1 MEFSVSF
8 DYLTITGKHA
18 FSFENSVFAHRV
30 AASALWA
37 RMEELGIE
45 HSRVW
50 ESGSRHPFYEFT
62 FRDDDYKIDAFMSL
76 DGETQGWMIR
86 LGGEALRM
94 QPYPAQIIAA
104 AKRAG
109 CRITRLDVAFDFI
122 GCEETTDAVYAAYEG
137 RQKAGRTLKTQVIYS
152 STGTTFYLGS
162 RSSERMLR
170 IYDKGRQQG
179 LDVTWTRIE
188 LELKGALANLNAE
201 AIASDQRIAA
211 AMITDI
217 LPLRGMRIVDTL
229 ADYADGADVEVVRA
243 RVPESDTVRW
253 FRTQVLA
260 AFKNLLKRDYA
271 AALSV
276 LEEYEAAV
284 RDAERLRE
292 GNEEEFTDV

>member
-1 MEFSVSF
+1 
-8 DYLTITGKHA
+8 
-18 FSFENSVFAHRV
+18 
-30 AASALWA
+30 
-37 RMEELGIE
+37 
-45 HSRVW
+45 
-50 ESGSRHPFYEFT
+50 
-62 FRDDDYKIDAFMSL
+62 
-76 DGETQGWMIR
+76 
-86 LGGEALRM
+86 
-94 QPYPAQIIAA
+94 
-104 AKRAG
+104 
-109 CRITRLDVAFDFI
+109 
-122 GCEETTDAVYAAYEG
+122 
-137 RQKAGRTLKTQVIYS
+137 
-152 STGTTFYLGS
+152 
-162 RSSERMLR
+162 MLR

-179 LDVTWTRIE
+179 LDVTWTRVE

-284 RDAERLRE
+284 RDAECLRE
-292 GNEEEFTDV
+292 GNEEGFTDA

>member
-8 DYLTITGKHA
+8 DYLTITGKHD
-18 FSFENSVFAHRV
+18 FSFESSIFAHRI
-30 AASALWA
+30 AAGALMA

-50 ESGSRHPFYEFT
+50 KSGSRHPFYEFT
-62 FRDDDYKIDAFMSL
+62 FRDDDYKIDAFMSI

-94 QPYPAQIIAA
+94 QPYPDRIIIAA
-104 AKRAG
+104 KRTG
-109 CRITRLDVAFDFI
+109 CRVTRLDVAFDFI
-122 GCEETTDAVYAAYEG
+122 GCEETTDVVYAAYEG
-137 RQKAGRTLKTQVIYS
+137 RQPGGRTLKTQVVYS

-201 AIASDQRIAA
+201 AIASNQRIAA

-217 LPLRGMRIVDTL
+217 LPLRGLRIVDTL
-229 ADYADGADVEVVRA
+229 ADYADGTDVEIVRA
-243 RVPESDTVRW
+243 RAPESDTVRW

-260 AFKNLLKRDYA
+260 AFKNLLERDRDA
-271 AALSV
+271 AINI

-284 RDAERLRE
+284 LEHERLRE
-292 GNEEEFTDV
+292 GNEEGLRDA

>member
-30 AASALWA
+30 AAGALMA

-45 HSRVW
+45 HSRVLK
-50 ESGSRHPFYEFT
+50 SGSRHPFYEFT

-94 QPYPAQIIAA
+94 QPYPAQIIVA
-104 AKRAG
+104 AKQAG

-137 RQKAGRTLKTQVIYS
+137 RQPGGRTLKTQVIYS

-162 RSSERMLR
+162 RSTERILR
-170 IYDKGRQQG
+170 IYDKGKQQG

-201 AIASDQRIAA
+201 AIARDQRIAA

-217 LPLRGMRIVDTL
+217 LPLQGMRIVDTL
-229 ADYADGADVEVVRA
+229 ADYADGADVEIVRA
-243 RVPESDTVRW
+243 RAPESDTVRW

-260 AFKNLLKRDYA
+260 AFKNLLERDRDA
-271 AALSV
+271 AINI

-284 RDAERLRE
+284 LDAEWLCVDDEE
-292 GNEEEFTDV
+292 GFTDA